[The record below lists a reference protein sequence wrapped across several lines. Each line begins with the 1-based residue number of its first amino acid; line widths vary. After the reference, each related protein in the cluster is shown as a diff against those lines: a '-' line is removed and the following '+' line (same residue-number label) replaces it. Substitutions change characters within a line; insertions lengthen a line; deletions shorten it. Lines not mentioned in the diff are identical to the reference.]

1 MIKKFYLTLQQLNQT
16 DKLLVHL
23 NSFASNP
30 MNFTMPDTVGKGL
43 PLFTMTPGIATPVLY
58 SQVSRDARYCWEG
71 VALIYYGTR
80 HSNSCFILTVKQGC
94 QILLEGVALIYY
106 DTRHSHSSSIL
117 STHRYAGMPDSIR
130 KGLSLFA
137 MTPA

>member
-1 MIKKFYLTLQQLNQT
+1 VIKKFYLTLQQLNQT

-58 SQVSRDARYCWEG
+58 SQVSRDARYFWKELPLFTMTLG
-71 VALIYYGTR
+71 IATPLIY
-80 HSNSCFILTVKQGC
+80 S
-94 QILLEGVALIYY
+94 QICRDA
-106 DTRHSHSSSIL
+106 R
-117 STHRYAGMPDSIR
+117 
-130 KGLSLFA
+130 
-137 MTPA
+137 